1 MIGVERTR
9 RIRYPIP
16 TEKITLWRRNVAGRR
31 YRRGI
36 KGDEDWRRDGE
47 AGDDEVVSES
57 DEGEVDGEFEEGSS
71 EGGGG
76 GGSRGGGGGGGVV

>member
-1 MIGVERTR
+1 MGNENCIV
-9 RIRYPIP
+9 
-16 TEKITLWRRNVAGRR
+16 VGRR
-31 YRRGI
+31 YRWGI

-47 AGDDEVVSES
+47 VGDDEVVSES
-57 DEGEVDGEFEEGSS
+57 DEGEVDGEFEEGLS